1 VVGLRKFFLSII
13 FAAVLLLVAAAS
25 LARAPDDTVV
35 VYSAPTLAGV
45 SDDLAELYPGRVDVR
60 VMGSVLAANL
70 IKAGRIPDLFLTV
83 DAELKQGLGYRT
95 EHILGFYRLLLVC
108 DGYSTWVD
116 ALTRARFALADPNTA
131 PIGYRSLAAMYLL
144 AARENLDI
152 VNEVRESLGV
162 LFYAGDGGIVVDAA
176 MFRAGGRFYVRDD
189 LNGAYTLLENRLV
202 DCMFAHA
209 PFAAQKNLWAKHK
222 VIELPD
228 YANFLTDPPTKITVK
243 LKSGDVNVTRLIAA
257 AYSFTERGDRL
268 LGFLDRLDYSKY
280 LIERP
285 G

>member
-1 VVGLRKFFLSII
+1 VGRLRKFFLSII

-25 LARAPDDTVV
+25 LARAPDDTAV

-108 DGYSTWVD
+108 DGYSTWSD

-144 AARENLDI
+144 AAKGEPRHSQRGAGEP
-152 VNEVRESLGV
+152 GCFV
-162 LFYAGDGGIVVDAA
+162 L
-176 MFRAGGRFYVRDD
+176 RRGRR
-189 LNGAYTLLENRLV
+189 N
-202 DCMFAHA
+202 CC
-209 PFAAQKNLWAKHK
+209 
-222 VIELPD
+222 
-228 YANFLTDPPTKITVK
+228 
-243 LKSGDVNVTRLIAA
+243 
-257 AYSFTERGDRL
+257 
-268 LGFLDRLDYSKY
+268 
-280 LIERP
+280 
-285 G
+285 